1 MDHQDRNWIVR
12 YWFQVNRKFTKQ
24 NNWVFLWKGCLNT
37 TFPYEDLLW
46 KTDCLIWKEALFP
59 PVKQQYYTM
68 SLRRRATDGG
78 AWKIWGW
85 NIWQGQSAV
94 GQGVENGWHIKSGG
108 QDRGRVMGYGRGGKS
123 PDTLSTEQCS
133 GDDRGWIHNSR
144 IPISRSRGSQSKAAG
159 GRQHL
164 IPALIWGYTSP
175 STSNCDQGEY
185 DQYHRIGT
193 DKVIIDN
200 TILYVLIPT
209 LILNNVNI
217 CMYDSI
223 GISYC

>member
-1 MDHQDRNWIVR
+1 MSEYDFF
-12 YWFQVNRKFTKQ
+12 YEGLLSKT
-24 NNWVFLWKGCLNT
+24 GCLIIDERNSVPLLNHSIT
-37 TFPYEDLLW
+37 RCPWEDEL
-46 KTDCLIWKEALFP
+46 
-59 PVKQQYYTM
+59 QM
-68 SLRRRATDGG
+68 G

-164 IPALIWGYTSP
+164 IPALIWGHTSP

-193 DKVIIDN
+193 DKVIRILDN
-200 TILYVLIPT
+200 TTYLYQLWFWTIYV
-209 LILNNVNI
+209 
-217 CMYDSI
+217 CASF
-223 GISYC
+223 GISYY

>member
-1 MDHQDRNWIVR
+1 MKRNSVP
-12 YWFQVNRKFTKQ
+12 
-24 NNWVFLWKGCLNT
+24 LLNHSIT
-37 TFPYEDLLW
+37 RCPWEDELQMGVL
-46 KTDCLIWKEALFP
+46 KNMRLEYSTRTECCG
-59 PVKQQYYTM
+59 
-68 SLRRRATDGG
+68 SRGG
-78 AWKIWGW
+78 EWMAYKVWRT
-85 NIWQGQSAV
+85 GQ
-94 GQGVENGWHIKSGG
+94 
-108 QDRGRVMGYGRGGKS
+108 RGRVMGYGRGGKS

-217 CMYDSI
+217 CMYDSL
-223 GISYC
+223 GISYCKILYLALDS

>member
-12 YWFQVNRKFTKQ
+12 YWRQVNLKLTKQ
-24 NNWVFLWKGCLNT
+24 KSWFFFSKGCL
-37 TFPYEDLLW
+37 W
-46 KTDCLIWKEALFP
+46 KTGYFIFHEKKLCS
-59 PVKQQYYTM
+59 PVKPQYYTM

-185 DQYHRIGT
+185 DQYHLIGLGRT
-193 DKVIIDN
+193 RW
-200 TILYVLIPT
+200 L
-209 LILNNVNI
+209 
-217 CMYDSI
+217 
-223 GISYC
+223 

>member
-1 MDHQDRNWIVR
+1 M
-12 YWFQVNRKFTKQ
+12 
-24 NNWVFLWKGCLNT
+24 
-37 TFPYEDLLW
+37 
-46 KTDCLIWKEALFP
+46 
-59 PVKQQYYTM
+59 
-68 SLRRRATDGG
+68 
-78 AWKIWGW
+78 
-85 NIWQGQSAV
+85 
-94 GQGVENGWHIKSGG
+94 GQGVENGWHIKSGR

-185 DQYHRIGT
+185 VLYHRIGT
-193 DKVIIDN
+193 DKVIMTLDN
-200 TILYVLIPT
+200 TILYVLITT

-217 CMYDSI
+217 CMWLYWYILQLDFI
-223 GISYC
+223 FRFRLLKWNVVAFLTCGVEWIIS

>member
-1 MDHQDRNWIVR
+1 MSEYDFF
-12 YWFQVNRKFTKQ
+12 YEGLLSKT
-24 NNWVFLWKGCLNT
+24 GCLIIDERNSVPLLNHSIT
-37 TFPYEDLLW
+37 RCPWEDEL
-46 KTDCLIWKEALFP
+46 
-59 PVKQQYYTM
+59 QM
-68 SLRRRATDGG
+68 G

-108 QDRGRVMGYGRGGKS
+108 EDRGRVMGYGRGGKS

-164 IPALIWGYTSP
+164 IPALIWGHTSP

-185 DQYHRIGT
+185 DQYHLIAT
-193 DKVIIDN
+193 DKVIRILDN
-200 TILYVLIPT
+200 TTYLYQLWFWTIYV
-209 LILNNVNI
+209 
-217 CMYDSI
+217 CASF
-223 GISYC
+223 GISYY

>member
-1 MDHQDRNWIVR
+1 M
-12 YWFQVNRKFTKQ
+12 
-24 NNWVFLWKGCLNT
+24 
-37 TFPYEDLLW
+37 
-46 KTDCLIWKEALFP
+46 
-59 PVKQQYYTM
+59 
-68 SLRRRATDGG
+68 G

-193 DKVIIDN
+193 DKVVMILDN

-217 CMYDSI
+217 CMCLFWYILLLDFI
-223 GISYC
+223 FRFRILKWNVVAFLTCGVEWKIS